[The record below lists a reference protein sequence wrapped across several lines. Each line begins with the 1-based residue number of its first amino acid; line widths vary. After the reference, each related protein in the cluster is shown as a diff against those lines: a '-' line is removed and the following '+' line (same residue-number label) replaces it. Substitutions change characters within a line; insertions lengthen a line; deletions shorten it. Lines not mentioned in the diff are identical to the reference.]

1 MIHDDTLATKDER
14 LHLGQVL
21 SVFIWGLLLSVGLGG
36 SGFLE
41 QLASQLTAEAQ
52 QLLNL
57 ATYIVVA
64 ILAVVSILIFV
75 YPILKGV
82 NAYRLA
88 GPLGLIGLIIGFVAG
103 YYFLVRIE
111 MSIIMAVL
119 AVILW
124 VAGRNFA
131 RQRQARK

>member
-1 MIHDDTLATKDER
+1 MATDDER

-21 SVFIWGLLLSVGLGG
+21 SVFIWGLLLSAGLSG

-52 QLLNL
+52 QLLDL
-57 ATYIVVA
+57 AAYVVVI
-64 ILAVVSILIFV
+64 ILAIVSILIFV

-82 NAYRLA
+82 HAYRLA
-88 GPLGLIGLIIGFVAG
+88 GPLGLIGLLIGFVAG

-111 MSIIMAVL
+111 TSIIMAVL

-124 VAGRNFA
+124 VAGRTFA
-131 RQRQARK
+131 RRGKARM